1 MTTDTAVVA
10 GAQPGAHQEAD
21 ATRPQL
27 SHREIL
33 VAMSGLVIA
42 ILLAMLDNMIVAPA
56 LPTIVGD
63 LGGLEHLAWV
73 TTGYILASTVSTPI
87 WGKFGDLFGR
97 KPTVMASVV
106 LFLIGSALCGM
117 SVNMGELVG
126 FRAVQG
132 LGAGGLMVGV
142 LSIVGELVPPR
153 ERGKYQGVMM
163 SVMPVAMIGGP
174 LVGGFITD
182 NLSWR
187 WAFYVNL
194 PLGAVALAVLWVTLK
209 LPRGSGRAVID
220 WTGAA
225 LLTVWITALVLI
237 TSWGGTQY
245 PWGSWQIGGLVAVT
259 VLGFVLFVL
268 VQRRATEPIMPL
280 RVFGNANFSLA
291 GALAFLSGFGMF
303 GAVTFLPQFQQF
315 VQGSSATNSGLLL
328 MPMMI
333 AAMVVSLG
341 GGLLITKTGRY
352 RPLPI
357 IGSAVM
363 ATGLGLFATVGLD
376 TSRTTMALY
385 MVVLGAGL
393 GFLMQTT
400 TLIAQNSVSL
410 RDLGAATGASTFLR
424 NMGGSLGV
432 SVLGAIYT
440 SRLTDSLVAH
450 GASGNLDGSASLTP
464 GALKT
469 LPAAARHLFQQA
481 VTHGIVGVFAW
492 GAVLSGVGFV
502 LAWFI
507 RHVPLRGAA
516 PTATA
521 AVPAPPAEQFAP
533 APTEPATV
541 LPAVR
546 GYVRTVDGFAL
557 AGGTLTL
564 VDAHGTQLDLGRSGS
579 DGSYLLHAPRAGHYL
594 LICAAAAN
602 QPTVAR
608 ISIGPGTTH
617 HDVAMDPTPQAR
629 GAAHRLPGEPLPGR
643 NQLVGERRALL
654 NAAD

>member
-1 MTTDTAVVA
+1 M
-10 GAQPGAHQEAD
+10 
-21 ATRPQL
+21 RPQL

-56 LPTIVGD
+56 LPTIVGE

-97 KPTVMASVV
+97 KPTFMASVV

-117 SVNMGELVG
+117 STTMGELVG

-142 LSIVGELVPPR
+142 LSIVGEMVPPR

-174 LVGGFITD
+174 LIGGFITD

-194 PLGAVALAVLWVTLK
+194 PLGVVALTVLWVTLK

-245 PWGSWQIGGLVAVT
+245 PWGSWQIDGLAAVS
-259 VLGFVLFVL
+259 VVGFVSFVI
-268 VQRRATEPIMPL
+268 VQRRVAEPIMPL
-280 RVFGNANFSLA
+280 KVFRNANFSLA
-291 GALAFLSGFGMF
+291 GALAFLSGFAMF

-333 AAMVVSLG
+333 AAMVVSLS

-376 TSRTTMALY
+376 TSRTATALY

-393 GFLMQTT
+393 GGLMQTT

-440 SRLTDSLVAH
+440 SRLTDSLIAH
-450 GASGNLDGSASLTP
+450 GASGSFDGSASMTP
-464 GALKT
+464 AALKA
-469 LPAAARHLFQQA
+469 LPAAARQLFQQA
-481 VTHGIVGVFAW
+481 VTDGIAGVFAW
-492 GAVLSGVGFV
+492 AAVLSAVGFV

-507 RHVPLRGAA
+507 RHVPLRGAPPA
-516 PTATA
+516 AATA
-521 AVPAPPAEQFAP
+521 AAVTTADPADS
-533 APTEPATV
+533 ATV
-541 LPAVR
+541 LPAVL
-546 GYVRTVDGFAL
+546 GYVRAADGSAL
-557 AGGTLTL
+557 AGATLTL
-564 VDAHGTQLDLGRSGS
+564 IDINGAQHDLSRSGS
-579 DGSYLLHAPRAGHYL
+579 DGSYRLHAPQGGHYL
-594 LICAAAAN
+594 LICTTAGN
-602 QPTVAR
+602 QPTAAR
-608 ISIGPGTTH
+608 ISIGPGATH
-617 HDVAMDPTPQAR
+617 HDVAMDPATVR
-629 GAAHRLPGEPLPGR
+629 VHK
-643 NQLVGERRALL
+643 
-654 NAAD
+654 